1 MASLASSRS
10 TADVVVI
17 GGGIVGAATA
27 AHLASAGRHVTLIE
41 ATAIGAG
48 ASGRNSGVV
57 QHPFDPVLV
66 ELHLESVSLYRSLEG
81 FELPATPAGLL
92 NVTHDVTVAR
102 RLVDSI
108 EATHP
113 ALRPEFLAPDDVRG
127 LEPAIGPGVAACR
140 LDIGFPV
147 GPASATAAYAA
158 WAQRLG
164 VSIQVGSA
172 AAVQRHGSRA
182 TGVELEDGTSVAAPD
197 VVAAAGPWSPA
208 VIDPG
213 GSWRPIRPIWG
224 VVVTLG
230 LEAPPS
236 HVMEEAEIA
245 IEPGDEVDDAGH
257 SFSLVTA
264 KGATSLGSTFLADE
278 PDVDAIVP
286 RLVERGARFV
296 PAIRTAPIGAARM
309 CARPQSLDGRPLI
322 GAVAG
327 VDGLW
332 VAAGH
337 GPWGISTGPASGRL
351 LADLILGEIPAPP
364 RALDPG
370 RFGPIAG

>member
-1 MASLASSRS
+1 MPALASSS

-27 AHLASAGRHVTLIE
+27 AHLASAGRRVTLIE

-66 ELHLESVSLYRSLEG
+66 DLHLETVELYRSLEG
-81 FELPATPAGLL
+81 FELPAIPVGLL
-92 NVTHDVTVAR
+92 NVTHDVDGAH
-102 RLVDSI
+102 RLASSLA
-108 EATHP
+108 ATHP
-113 ALRPEFLAPDDVRG
+113 RLRPEFLAPDDVRR
-127 LEPAIGPGVAACR
+127 LEPAVRRDVAACR

-158 WAQRLG
+158 WTERLG
-164 VSIQVGSA
+164 VDIRIGSSA
-172 AAVQRHGSRA
+172 SVQWQRHRA
-182 TGVELEDGTSVAAPD
+182 TGVQFADGSAVAAHD
-197 VVAAAGPWSPA
+197 VVVAAGPWTPA
-208 VIDPG
+208 IVDPS

-224 VVVTLG
+224 VVATVDLPT
-230 LEAPPS
+230 PPR
-236 HVMEEAEIA
+236 HVMEEADIA
-245 IEPGDEVDDAGH
+245 IEPGNELDDAGH

-264 KGATSLGSTFLADE
+264 QGATSLGSTFLADA
-278 PDVDAIVP
+278 PDVAATVP
-286 RLVERGARFV
+286 RLVERGSQFV
-296 PAIRTAPIGAARM
+296 PAIATSRIGAVRM

-337 GPWGISTGPASGRL
+337 GPWGISTGPASGRMV
-351 LADLILGEIPAPP
+351 ADLITGAVAAPP
-364 RALDPG
+364 AALDPA
-370 RFGPIAG
+370 RFGSIGS